1 MFSNDQRHI
10 PREIVLKVRL
20 SQAESDALARLTA
33 TKDMGASA
41 VVRQLIVRAA
51 NTN

>member
-1 MFSNDQRHI
+1 MLTNDQLHV

-20 SQAESDALARLTA
+20 SQVESNALARLTA
-33 TKDMGASA
+33 TKDMGTSA

-51 NTN
+51 STK

>member
-1 MFSNDQRHI
+1 MPTNNQQHI

-20 SQAESDALARLTA
+20 SQVESDALAQLTA
-33 TKDMGASA
+33 TKDMGASP

-51 NTN
+51 HTK

>member
-1 MFSNDQRHI
+1 MFSNDQLHI

-20 SQAESDALARLTA
+20 SQAESNALAKLTS
-33 TKDMGASA
+33 TKDMGAAA

-51 NTN
+51 DTQ